1 MNYGII
7 LIREKE
13 VSLAVVTDHGEL
25 LDEQTLP
32 AGDACDTM
40 FDAADWF
47 FEKELVGFSVSVQ
60 GVIDTDPSSE
70 DYGVITETEMDGWQG
85 YCLLDELDVY
95 GLPIVFGAA
104 KTIAEGFMLAKIGNS

>member
-40 FDAADWF
+40 FDAC
-47 FEKELVGFSVSVQ
+47 L
-60 GVIDTDPSSE
+60 SSFRARAR
-70 DYGVITETEMDGWQG
+70 DDCFYLH
-85 YCLLDELDVY
+85 LLHHS
-95 GLPIVFGAA
+95 
-104 KTIAEGFMLAKIGNS
+104 M